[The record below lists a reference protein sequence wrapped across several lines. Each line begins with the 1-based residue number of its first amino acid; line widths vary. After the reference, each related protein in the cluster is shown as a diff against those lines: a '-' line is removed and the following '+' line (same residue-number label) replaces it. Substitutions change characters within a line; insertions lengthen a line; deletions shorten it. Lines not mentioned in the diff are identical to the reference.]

1 MGERRN
7 WGNSQLWLVV
17 LSEGKEEV
25 SGGRR
30 SSVSHMLRKVPL
42 TVDLL
47 MCVSG
52 RTFNIYSLSNF
63 QVQVFPTF

>member
-30 SSVSHMLRKVPL
+30 SSVFPLLRKVPL